1 MARAFAAADLIQHNS
16 GSSVATASVTVS
28 LPNPTT
34 EGNTVDGPLPVLQL
48 VGAG

>member
-1 MARAFAAADLIQHNS
+1 MARAFTDADLIQHNS

-34 EGNTVDGPLPVLQL
+34 EGNTVDRAFPVF
-48 VGAG
+48 